1 MRDGLEVVH
10 ASIEDFATTYRAW
23 LTLAPAYSYAPALLP
38 SVDAAQYLPDAETL
52 ARAYCP
58 IAGPRWDEHRE
69 RMLASTSLKGLT
81 VLRSQVESELTALER
96 LAAERGNWDQPHPY
110 SNGTHHIRFWEE
122 ILRVAFT
129 RGPVVSIQDRFAFS
143 MSAALRRKNKMRK
156 PRGQNVNSQSVKV
169 DVVAN
174 NGDSWTRM
182 YIVKPERLRQ
192 EFREAESYMVDEQ
205 DSSMDSDSEGGDSFH
220 EHRHTPQC
228 STAAASIAWDVAAQ
242 KCSLTKLIHELRA
255 AADTEASARVK
266 RSEEDG
272 RSLPLVPI
280 RVEIVV
286 TRMQLQEPSQPLPS
300 VDAQD
305 AQEAL
310 AAFYQM
316 PEWDRFNH
324 RLAAI
329 VQEAERHNVD
339 MVFGYRSLPVHLA
352 AQPPSGGLTAHGNMA
367 LPKIAQAPS
376 KPHWRTTSK
385 INLDVTAMIALVSDT
400 THGVFGEGTAS
411 TTLDESMRHPKIED
425 AECGS
430 GAKYQ
435 HHFRTFS
442 IRKEAL
448 EARAAELSLHD
459 DAHDDAH
466 DEAARALDH
475 AAAKEGR
482 ALAIQLERELNIET
496 LFDAILGP
504 IWGNGAKPRQPVEL
518 FATVGAFDRLRRVS
532 ATVGGP
538 NEKRRVKALL
548 GEPGC
553 DPQDFWT
560 GSKWDAPEHEQ
571 LRRCV
576 VLPVQALQDLGP
588 GGFESLAR
596 LKQVYPD
603 LPRAHFISHM
613 VDTLESCL
621 SELWGADWRDISE
634 DLPRSKYKKLRQS
647 TVHQAGGQ
655 TYTTLRSM
663 HACARY
669 GMTTLTSNMDSV
681 QWLLKEMSRRPY
693 SDQTKQ
699 LLRDATSKELEEI
712 RAQQSEFVACFI
724 VLHPRSLSEQM
735 RVTTEAPAWREV
747 LDGYPAD
754 TDAKQPSKS
763 NGHAHVEVQ
772 GYTIHDSDDRIAS
785 SHGVAFSVDAIA
797 LARHGE
803 TYDSSL
809 HASSHQSDSMG
820 ASQPDTVKKPSPMTP
835 LSLQPEIEPI
845 YYAEHAEHEQPAS
858 AVRRGVADRV
868 RAFVLGPHPPKHLSI
883 RHYRWWPLARVE
895 RAWIRLTDPLAWKQP
910 PETTYGFGGGDE
922 MDPHLPPGLA
932 WWRSVTADFKF
943 NKLHWIALVAVYVG
957 WILGF
962 AFLAK
967 ALWYESSLTIDGVES
982 TPAFLSCT
990 STYWL
995 RNGECGIDGEA
1006 CAPFYTPTA
1015 EAGQPFRCPA
1025 QCVDVTLL
1033 NPRAVGSELA
1043 NYQPLV
1049 VGGGDANRTYRGDSF
1064 ICAAAIHAG
1073 VIRNERGGCGSVR
1086 LVGAHAGFDAS
1097 TAHGIESIGFDAAF
1111 PVAYRFEA
1119 VQGQTDCTDR
1129 RWQGYVFNALMTAV
1143 VGFVLRPKRIVWFWT
1158 LACVGFWHITL
1169 VSEPRD
1175 YPPPIGAAVGD
1186 FLPFLFVC
1194 YAIWRLAFR
1203 FVWPAF
1209 SHLPLE
1215 STLWTLGFW
1224 WLGVLLNVVF
1234 DKVPLQRLVARDIR
1248 QQPGSLVAL
1257 IVIVVVV
1264 LAIAVNQV
1272 RVMRATGELPKYLS
1286 LYALGGVGVGL
1297 AAAVPGE
1304 TLRLHHY
1311 IIALVLL
1318 PACAFPTRL
1327 GLVYIAFLLGMY
1339 TNGIA
1344 RWGFD
1349 GLLQDNAVVQGDAT
1363 GGTARPS
1370 FNTTPQDWA
1379 RSEGVVRWNAFE
1391 DGGWDGYQLLVDDV
1405 LRYEGAQTS
1414 FNLMSVVD
1422 RMVQQIEADGQPLD
1436 TAPSNETMSAKHYV
1450 RVAFSAAGSPGDFT
1464 RAAVALA
1471 NGTWI
1476 PAPSGAT

>member
-1 MRDGLEVVH
+1 MAPPAIPASRMRDGLEVVH

-38 SVDAAQYLPDAETL
+38 SDDAAQYLPDAETL

-81 VLRSQVESELTALER
+81 VLRSQV
-96 LAAERGNWDQPHPY
+96 D
-110 SNGTHHIRFWEE
+110 
-122 ILRVAFT
+122 
-129 RGPVVSIQDRFAFS
+129 
-143 MSAALRRKNKMRK
+143 
-156 PRGQNVNSQSVKV
+156 QSVKV

-205 DSSMDSDSEGGDSFH
+205 DSSMDSDSEGADSFH
-220 EHRHTPQC
+220 EHRHTP
-228 STAAASIAWDVAAQ
+228 
-242 KCSLTKLIHELRA
+242 H
-255 AADTEASARVK
+255 
-266 RSEEDG
+266 
-272 RSLPLVPI
+272 
-280 RVEIVV
+280 
-286 TRMQLQEPSQPLPS
+286 
-300 VDAQD
+300 
-305 AQEAL
+305 
-310 AAFYQM
+310 
-316 PEWDRFNH
+316 
-324 RLAAI
+324 
-329 VQEAERHNVD
+329 
-339 MVFGYRSLPVHLA
+339 
-352 AQPPSGGLTAHGNMA
+352 
-367 LPKIAQAPS
+367 
-376 KPHWRTTSK
+376 
-385 INLDVTAMIALVSDT
+385 DT

-411 TTLDESMRHPKIED
+411 TMLDESMRHPKIED

-430 GAKYQ
+430 GARYQ

-448 EARAAELSLHD
+448 EARAAELSL
-459 DAHDDAH
+459 HDDAH

-518 FATVGAFDRLRRVS
+518 FATVGVSGPAACALYLAHGRHAGKLSERAVGCGLARYLGGSASEQVQEAAAEHGAPGGRSDVHDAAVDACVCALRHDDAHKQHGQR
-532 ATVGGP
+532 TVAAQGDEPQTVFGP
-538 NEKRRVKALL
+538 NEA
-548 GEPGC
+548 
-553 DPQDFWT
+553 
-560 GSKWDAPEHEQ
+560 
-571 LRRCV
+571 
-576 VLPVQALQDLGP
+576 
-588 GGFESLAR
+588 
-596 LKQVYPD
+596 
-603 LPRAHFISHM
+603 
-613 VDTLESCL
+613 
-621 SELWGADWRDISE
+621 
-634 DLPRSKYKKLRQS
+634 
-647 TVHQAGGQ
+647 
-655 TYTTLRSM
+655 
-663 HACARY
+663 
-669 GMTTLTSNMDSV
+669 
-681 QWLLKEMSRRPY
+681 
-693 SDQTKQ
+693 
-699 LLRDATSKELEEI
+699 
-712 RAQQSEFVACFI
+712 
-724 VLHPRSLSEQM
+724 
-735 RVTTEAPAWREV
+735 
-747 LDGYPAD
+747 
-754 TDAKQPSKS
+754 
-763 NGHAHVEVQ
+763 

-858 AVRRGVADRV
+858 AGRRGVANRL

-910 PETTYGFGGGDE
+910 PETIYSAADGAE
-922 MDPHLPPGLA
+922 MDSNVPPGLA

-943 NKLHWIALVAVYVG
+943 NRLHWIALVAMCVG

-1033 NPRAVGSELA
+1033 NPRAVGSELV

-1064 ICAAAIHAG
+1064 ICATAIHAG

-1129 RWQGYVFNALMTAV
+1129 RWQGYVVNALMTAV

-1234 DKVPLQRLVARDIR
+1234 DKVPLQRLVARDIS

-1327 GLVYIAFLLGMY
+1327 GLVYIAFMLGMY

-1405 LRYEGAQTS
+1405 LRYEGWRLCFDGLFDFDPAALS
-1414 FNLMSVVD
+1414 GEDDLL
-1422 RMVQQIEADGQPLD
+1422 ADGGARPFAVGFFGHGASCGRARCGARED
-1436 TAPSNETMSAKHYV
+1436 GGGRERDGEEGGGEGGDEERRGGESACAHRRIRKAAPHCVPTLGVLGCLRVVEVRRCWWLGVEKKNFCATLSDCRPRKPSDARPICQTLARERGHSTSVGHAEEQASDSAK
-1450 RVAFSAAGSPGDFT
+1450 R
-1464 RAAVALA
+1464 RAQC
-1471 NGTWI
+1471 TTC
-1476 PAPSGAT
+1476 APLRGRTSSSDPVVGATAQGGENS